1 MMIEQDATI
10 DQKTACFISTA
21 KRKVSKTYRFV
32 DLKGLPCRHVMFKVF
47 SLVGVLDQYLM
58 LDLLDTILD
67 VLGLEMFFFII
78 VNILD
83 L

>member
-10 DQKTACFISTA
+10 DQKTASIVSIA
-21 KRKVSKTYRFV
+21 KGTTSRTYRFV
-32 DLKGLPCRHVMFKVF
+32 DLEGLPCRHVMFKML
-47 SLVGVLDQYLM
+47 SLVGVLDQDLM

-67 VLGLEMFFFII
+67 VLGLKMFLFII